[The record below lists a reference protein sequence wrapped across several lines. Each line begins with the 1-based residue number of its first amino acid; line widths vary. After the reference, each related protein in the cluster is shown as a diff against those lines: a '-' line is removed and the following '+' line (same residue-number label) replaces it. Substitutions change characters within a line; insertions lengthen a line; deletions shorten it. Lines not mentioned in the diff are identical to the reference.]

1 MVDEEQGE
9 CKTENTV
16 NEKSGRKVLFVG
28 GPCKPGPVPDRQ
40 PAAHE
45 EQVIRRVEGVIFS
58 GIRGDYSGRID
69 EGTVIDTW
77 KPLVKAVNELNQKME
92 EEKEEFS
99 RLSKIRESIL
109 EKNPIPVLVLDNE
122 LSVREA
128 NELSAG

>member
-77 KPLVKAVNELNQKME
+77 KPLVKAVNESKSENGRGEGRIFTPVKNQGKY
-92 EEKEEFS
+92 
-99 RLSKIRESIL
+99 
-109 EKNPIPVLVLDNE
+109 P
-122 LSVREA
+122 
-128 NELSAG
+128 